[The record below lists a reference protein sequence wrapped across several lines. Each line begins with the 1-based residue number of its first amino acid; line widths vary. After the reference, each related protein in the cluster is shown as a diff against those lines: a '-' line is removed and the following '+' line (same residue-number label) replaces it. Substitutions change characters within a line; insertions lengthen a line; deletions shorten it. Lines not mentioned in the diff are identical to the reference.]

1 MHIFPVIIDSQP
13 AYARACGASI
23 GVLGMPSGAESVLAR
38 LCREIAAVTFQR
50 PTIFTAFG
58 LDAGYREALL
68 AQTPYAVDWPVEQR
82 FSQWLAEREPSDLL
96 LMIDPRTCPIER
108 VDLQRLVEDL
118 RDVRVAQFMVGMEGS
133 AGGTEELA
141 LFDDHGNIRRVQR
154 YYDNVTRMKPRG
166 VFAGL
171 VPATS
176 LRVGGQPTIESL
188 TRIRASLAGAGLPQH
203 DLTLGIP
210 LVDLHQPRGL
220 LDLNEHALRRITPV
234 LDGYNKLSDGVYVAE
249 TADVDPSAVVLGPVV
264 IQAGAQVERNALLIG
279 PAVIGAGA
287 VVGHDAEVV
296 QSVVV
301 PGAVLASLRSAR
313 HQISFS
319 QQNPGSEESEYSS
332 LADATAFSAIGLHDE
347 SSQLDPA
354 HNRPRTRTYRWM
366 KRLTD
371 IAVAA
376 LGLLV
381 TLPLTLVLA
390 VLIKATSRGPVFFAH
405 SREGRGGKPFDC
417 YKFRTMAQD
426 AHERQRELY
435 QQSGVDGPQFKI
447 PNDPRVTPIGRV
459 LRDWCIDE
467 IPQLWNVLLG
477 EMSLVGP
484 RPSPFRE
491 NQICIPWRN
500 ARLSV
505 RPGITGLWQICRSER
520 SLGDFHQWIHFDILY
535 VRTASYWLDL
545 KIIIWTFLSLGGRL
559 GVPVSR
565 LIPRHKLTVWDPGQ
579 RAGGE
584 SSDGDDLTDKSSL
597 GSVA

>member
-1 MHIFPVIIDSQP
+1 MP
-13 AYARACGASI
+13 A
-23 GVLGMPSGAESVLAR
+23 GAESVLAR
-38 LCREIAAVTFQR
+38 LCREISAVTFQR
-50 PTIFTAFG
+50 PTIFSAFG
-58 LDAGYREALL
+58 LDPAYREALL
-68 AQTPYAVDWPVEQR
+68 GQTPYAVEWPVSQR
-82 FSQWLAEREPSDLL
+82 FSQWLAEREPSDMLL
-96 LMIDPRTCPIER
+96 VVDPRCCPIER

-118 RDVRVAQFMVGMEGS
+118 ADVRVAQFLVGMDGS
-133 AGGTEELA
+133 ASGTEELA

-154 YYDNVTRMKPRG
+154 YYDNVTRMQPRG

-171 VPATS
+171 VPASS

-188 TRIRASLAGAGLPQH
+188 MRIRASLASAGLPQH
-203 DLTLGIP
+203 DITLETA
-210 LVDLHQPRGL
+210 LVDLHQPRGV
-220 LDLNEHALRRITPV
+220 LDLNEHALRRMPSV
-234 LDGYNKLSDGVYVAE
+234 LDGYNKLGDGVYVAD
-249 TADVDPSAVVLGPVV
+249 TAEVDVSAVVLGPVV
-264 IQAGAQVERNALLIG
+264 IHAGAQVEREALLIG
-279 PAVIGAGA
+279 PAVVGAGA
-287 VVGHDAEVV
+287 VVGNQAQVV

-301 PGAVLASLRSAR
+301 PQAVLAPLRSAR
-313 HQISFS
+313 HQIAFS
-319 QQNPGSEESEYSS
+319 QQNSSSDESEYAS
-332 LADATAFSAIGLHDE
+332 LAEATAFSAIGLHDE
-347 SSQLDPA
+347 RSQLDPA
-354 HNRPRTRTYRWM
+354 HSRPRSRAYRWL
-366 KRLTD
+366 KRITD
-371 IAVAA
+371 VTVAA
-376 LGLLV
+376 VGLLV

-405 SREGRGGKPFDC
+405 SREGRGGKPFNC

-447 PNDPRVTPIGRV
+447 PNDPRVTPIGRI

-545 KIIIWTFLSLGGRL
+545 QIIIWTFLSLGGRRP
-559 GVPVSR
+559 VPVSR
-565 LIPRHKLTVWDPGQ
+565 LLPQHKLTIWDAGQ
-579 RAGGE
+579 RGGGE
-584 SSDGDDLTDKSSL
+584 SPDGDDLTDKNSL